1 MPFAHPMLGRAGM
14 HICKARITKIWEGE
28 AGLTK
33 IWGGGA
39 WEGRSKS
46 QQNTGGVHGRGRQA
60 SSKHRG
66 EGHGRAEASL
76 TKIWGECYFYFISL
90 ADKHAPVKRLRVKHI
105 TNPWFSTELSDLV
118 MMINQAWAKARKTDC
133 I

>member
-39 WEGRSKS
+39 CEWVGRPYQNMGWGCMGGQMQASTKYVGSTWEG
-46 QQNTGGVHGRGRQA
+46 GGRPHHNIGGRGMGGQRQA
-60 SSKHRG
+60 
-66 EGHGRAEASL
+66 
-76 TKIWGECYFYFISL
+76 
-90 ADKHAPVKRLRVKHI
+90 
-105 TNPWFSTELSDLV
+105 
-118 MMINQAWAKARKTDC
+118 
-133 I
+133 